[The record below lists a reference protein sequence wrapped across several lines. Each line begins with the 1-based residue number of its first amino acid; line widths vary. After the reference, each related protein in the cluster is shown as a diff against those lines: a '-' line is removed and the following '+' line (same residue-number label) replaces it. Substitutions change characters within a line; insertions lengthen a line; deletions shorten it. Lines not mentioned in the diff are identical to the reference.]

1 MTDTGSDHP
10 GALAPS
16 ASAPAPRLGLLAR
29 LRFRWEAERELHDL
43 TTDRQHEERV
53 LAAATVRL
61 AAGPWQIALLFR
73 RRP

>member
-1 MTDTGSDHP
+1 MTDTGSHRS
-10 GALAPS
+10 GALATS
-16 ASAPAPRLGLLAR
+16 VSAPTARLGLVAR

-53 LAAATVRL
+53 LAEATVRL
-61 AAGPWQIALLFR
+61 APGPWQIALLFR